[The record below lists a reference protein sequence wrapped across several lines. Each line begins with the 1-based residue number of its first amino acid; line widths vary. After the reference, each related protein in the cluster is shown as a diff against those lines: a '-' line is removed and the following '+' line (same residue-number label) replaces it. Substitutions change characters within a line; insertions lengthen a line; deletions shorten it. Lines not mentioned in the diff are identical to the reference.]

1 MKNSQRNRVVLLSL
15 VLFSGGLNALSRD
28 DIADKSKPV
37 WTDFTATLVYQF
49 RVNIPFGQLNRY
61 LCLFNKTEYQRFANL
76 QKTDEVPAHAYLTRV
91 DQTECGISN
100 DENAHL
106 VRATQATAESPV
118 TVEYWNGAIASD
130 NAVYVLRAEVSE
142 EASEANPFGIMTLD
156 SEVYGKDTPSKMLL
170 RWRSESSRLDDGTVQ
185 YKVVEWLDGYVVDQ
199 SRPVGFSEEYY
210 AVNLRYS
217 EGDSGYGTI
226 INKLFRPDL
235 SLSGL
240 YPDGIPAISG
250 ATNIAFNKDF
260 IRYEQYQDSYY
271 FGIQQASKV
280 QIASNCIARSNP
292 WRYVP
297 NWGYGVY
304 DANGDRNTETFEATY
319 EDAEQNTV
327 YLTVNGFQLSPPQG
341 CRSLLDGSI
350 LDLPAGSAECPTQA
364 ITGPSTLPVVDIPD
378 LAVITAS
385 GGAQYIV
392 RQLKPRIVYPEVD
405 MENCA
410 DLTVQDTLAVE
421 NHTFFEGH
429 SLDAE
434 LPTAGAVL
442 VNDFVDDPGRDPNY
456 AGVSYLPL
464 EDADDD
470 GVLNYQDAFPE
481 DPARSA
487 DADFDGIDDADD
499 TSSDRYVFDH
509 SEFVVLD
516 AIEHVTPSMRQTSSS
531 EDVPAPAPVPPP
543 APVPAPTSDN

>member
-1 MKNSQRNRVVLLSL
+1 MKYPQLNRVVATSL
-15 VLFSGGLNALSRD
+15 VLFAGSLNALSRD
-28 DIADKSKPV
+28 DISDKSKPV

-106 VRATQATAESPV
+106 VRATQATAESAV
-118 TVEYWNGAIASD
+118 AVEYWNGAMASD
-130 NAVYVLRAEVSE
+130 NNVYVLRAEVSE

-156 SEVYGKDTPSKMLL
+156 SEAYGKDNPSKMLL
-170 RWRSESSRLDDGTVQ
+170 RWRSESSRLDDDTVQ
-185 YKVVEWLDGYVVDQ
+185 YKVVEWLDSYVVDQ

-210 AVNLRYS
+210 AVNILYS

-226 INKLFRPDL
+226 INKFFRPDL
-235 SLSGL
+235 SQAGR
-240 YPDGIPAISG
+240 YPDGIPAQSG

-260 IRYEQYQDSYY
+260 IKYEQYFDSYY
-271 FGIQQASKV
+271 FGTQQASKV

-292 WRYVP
+292 W
-297 NWGYGVY
+297 GYGIY
-304 DANGDRNTETFEATY
+304 DANGDRNTETFDAIY
-319 EDAEQNTV
+319 EDAEQNTIAV
-327 YLTVNGFQLSPPQG
+327 TVNGFQLSPPQA
-341 CRSLLDGSI
+341 CRSLLDGST
-350 LDLPAGSAECPTQA
+350 LDVPANSAECPVQA
-364 ITGPSTLPVVDIPD
+364 VTGPSTLPIVDIPD

-385 GGAQYIV
+385 GGAKYIV

-442 VNDFVDDPGRDPNY
+442 VNDFADDPGRDPNY

-464 EDADDD
+464 EDADED

-499 TSSDRYVFDH
+499 ASSDRYVFDH
-509 SEFVVLD
+509 SEFLAPD
-516 AIEHVTPSMRQTSSS
+516 AIEYLTPSMR
-531 EDVPAPAPVPPP
+531 
-543 APVPAPTSDN
+543 